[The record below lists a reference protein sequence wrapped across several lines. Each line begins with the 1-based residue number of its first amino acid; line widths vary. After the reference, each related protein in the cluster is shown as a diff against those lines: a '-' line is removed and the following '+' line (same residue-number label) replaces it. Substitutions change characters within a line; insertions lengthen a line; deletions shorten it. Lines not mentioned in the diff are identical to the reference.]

1 MLLIVLDFRV
11 PPTSMNPFLKK
22 NFSFFLV
29 FLSVFYFP
37 ARSHSSSSVISDI
50 LTASKTIVQVHALT
64 EGLAPSP
71 GGGASLVQAEKTGAG
86 VIIDPSGIIV
96 TNAHTVA
103 GAQKIAIR
111 THDGREIPANLLGG
125 SGQDD
130 IVLLKVEAGILPFSS
145 LADASHLRPGD
156 TVYSVGNSVF
166 LNQTISEGILL
177 GIGQRTQAPQLQAEA
192 VMLRISFKVY
202 PGDSGTPIFGRSGN
216 LYGITVG
223 NTGNT
228 AIAVSSTQINKGY
241 LAVKKQYGL

>member
-1 MLLIVLDFRV
+1 MLLIVLDFV
-11 PPTSMNPFLKK
+11 IPPISMNPFLKK

-29 FLSVFYFP
+29 FLSFFYFP
-37 ARSHSSSSVISDI
+37 VDSHSSSSVISDI

-64 EGLAPSP
+64 EGLASSP
-71 GGGASLVQAEKTGAG
+71 GGAAMVQMEKTGAG

-96 TNAHTVA
+96 TNAHTVM

-130 IVLLKVEAGILPFSS
+130 IVLLKVEAGVLPFSS
-145 LADASHLRPGD
+145 LADASHLKPGD

-177 GIGQRTQAPQLQAEA
+177 GIGQRTQDPRFQAEP
-192 VMLRISFKVY
+192 VLLRINFKVY

-223 NTGNT
+223 NAGNT
-228 AIAVSSTQINKGY
+228 TIAVSSTQINKGY
-241 LAVKKQYGL
+241 LAVKKQYGF